1 MFPRS
6 PLRRDEGPVSEGGLP
21 PPDPAGHR
29 VPGQDQADMSAM
41 FDDVL
46 QYLEIVPTSTFT
58 LVWT

>member
-41 FDDVL
+41 FDD
-46 QYLEIVPTSTFT
+46 F
-58 LVWT
+58 